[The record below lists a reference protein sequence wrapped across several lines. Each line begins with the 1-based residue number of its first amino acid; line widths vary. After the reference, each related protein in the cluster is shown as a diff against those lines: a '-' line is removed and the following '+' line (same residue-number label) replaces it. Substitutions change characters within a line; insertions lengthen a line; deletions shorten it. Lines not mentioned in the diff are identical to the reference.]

1 MVAPRIRIDDE
12 AIADFCKRHRIS
24 RLAPFGSVLREDFT
38 DSSDVDVLVEFDP
51 NVRIGWDFITI
62 QDELGDLL
70 GYSVDLLTP
79 GSLRPAY
86 RDEILSTSRDIYV
99 AQG

>member
-24 RLAPFGSVLREDFT
+24 RLALFGSVLREDFT

-70 GYSVDLLTP
+70 GHSVDLLTP

-99 AQG
+99 AQE